1 MKKGIDSNGSNPLKW
16 DKEQGGKTR
25 NGGGGW
31 GGSLMFINVLSFQR
45 YVADEC
51 RWPVKI

>member
-31 GGSLMFINVLSFQR
+31 GGVVSCLSMCFHSKDMLQMS
-45 YVADEC
+45 ADGL
-51 RWPVKI
+51 